1 MDLKYIKSVATL
13 TCAAVT
19 FAITSADAQHLSDP
33 GNNNTQTKEVNFGET
48 DIEGEFQIAG
58 VKVSGVK
65 FADSATVLEVAGLKV
80 GQHVKLPYDQEI
92 ARSIRVLWNQAM
104 FSNVEIIIN
113 KIDGNKIYLTIHLD
127 ERPRLTTFKFTGIT
141 NTQQAEIKEKLG
153 LVSNKMITNA
163 MKKDIESR
171 TRHYLMEKGFR
182 NASVNI
188 IEAVDPKVLN
198 GASLT
203 INVEKGSKV
212 KINNINFVGNESFY
226 GARLK
231 RNMKGTKEMARIS
244 LYPADEFTAYP
255 KPERKF
261 SNYMNQSGPLSL
273 SKTLDAVNPYF
284 RYGIMSASKFDEKK
298 YDEDKASVISFYNT
312 SGYRDAQIVKDTVY
326 NVENGNINID
336 IKVDEGQKYYFGD
349 INWKGN
355 TKHSE
360 SVLNQLLGVKRG
372 DVYNKEL
379 LESKIRG
386 QATMTGGIDV
396 GSIYLNNGYLG
407 YRAEAVERAIRKDTI
422 DFDIVV
428 NEGPQFRV
436 KNINI
441 IGNDRTND
449 YVLRREMETMPGD
462 IYNQSSLVSSI
473 RRVSAL
479 GYIDATKV
487 NPIPKPNMQDKTVD
501 IDFNIA
507 EKSSDQLELS
517 AGYGGGIG
525 FTGTAGITFN
535 NFSLKNLF
543 KTKNWDPL
551 PMGDGQKL
559 SFRYQ
564 SSGLW
569 YNSLSFSFTEPWL
582 GGKKPIALSVS
593 ATYGRYALND
603 QGYNST
609 TGRPI
614 ASPYDKYIRNIGG
627 GVTLSRRL
635 TWPDNNFILSVGVD
649 YMNFKLKDYPL
660 LQTEM
665 PEYRNGY
672 SNNLAL
678 KLTLARNTIDQPI
691 YPRSGSNIMLS
702 LAFTPPVSAFSDN
715 DYSTMTA
722 REKYK
727 WVEYHKYKFTAD
739 WYQRIAGNLV
749 LKLSTKYGFL
759 GYYNKNLGFSPFERF
774 QVGGDGLSG
783 FNYFVGRDIVAHR
796 GYDVYSSFDG
806 TSTTTNSYTIFNKYT
821 AEVRYPFSLDP
832 SATIFG
838 LAFFEAANGFNSMK
852 DYNPLQLK
860 RSVGLGL
867 RVYLP
872 MFGLLGLD
880 YGIGIDNLTDV
891 NGNKVK
897 LGSAAKFTFMLGQE
911 PQ

>member
-1 MDLKYIKSVATL
+1 MDLKYIRSVAIL
-13 TCAAVT
+13 TCAAAT

-33 GNNNTQTKEVNFGET
+33 ANSNTHAREVNFGEA
-48 DIEGEFQIAG
+48 IVEGEFQIAE
-58 VKVSGVK
+58 VTISGVK
-65 FADSATVLEVAGLKV
+65 YADSATVLDVSGLTK
-80 GQHVKLPYDQEI
+80 GQYVKLPYDGEI
-92 ARSIRVLWNQAM
+92 AKAIRVLWNQGM
-104 FSNVEIIIN
+104 FSKVDILIT
-113 KIDGNKIYLTIHLD
+113 KIEGNKIYLNIQLE
-127 ERPRLTTFKFTGIT
+127 ERPRLTTFKFTGL
-141 NTQQAEIKEKLG
+141 NGSQATELKDKIG

-163 MKKDIESR
+163 MKKEIESR
-171 TRHYLMEKGFR
+171 TKLYLMDKGYR
-182 NASVNI
+182 NASVSI
-188 IEAVDPKVLN
+188 IETLDPKVVN
-198 GASLT
+198 GASLL
-203 INVEKGSKV
+203 INVDKGSKV

-226 GARLK
+226 ASKLK
-231 RNMKGTKEMARIS
+231 RSMKGTKEMARIS
-244 LYPADEFTAYP
+244 FYPADKFTVYP
-255 KPERKF
+255 KPERSF
-261 SNYMNQSGPLSL
+261 SKYMGQSGPLSL
-273 SKTLDAVNPYF
+273 SKTLDALNPYF
-284 RYGIMSASKFDEKK
+284 RYGIMSSSKYDEKK
-298 YDEDKASVISFYNT
+298 YEEDKSGVISMYNT
-312 SGYRDAQIVKDTVY
+312 SGFRDAQIVKDTVY

-336 IKVDEGQKYYFGD
+336 IKVDEGHKYYFGD

-355 TKHSE
+355 TKHSD
-360 SVLNQLLGVKRG
+360 SLLTQLLGIKRG
-372 DVYNKEL
+372 DIYNKDL
-379 LESKIRG
+379 LNAKIAGR
-386 QATMTGGIDV
+386 ATMEGGVDV

-407 YRAEAVERAIRKDTI
+407 YRAEAVEKSIRKDTI
-422 DFDIVV
+422 DFDIMV
-428 NEGPQFRV
+428 NEGPQFRI

-449 YVLRREMETMPGD
+449 YVLRRELESMPGD
-462 IYNQSSLVSSI
+462 IYNQSNLISSI

-487 NPIPKPNMQDKTVD
+487 NPQPKPNMQDKTVD

-551 PMGDGQKL
+551 PMGDGQRL

-593 ATYGRYALND
+593 ASYGRYALND
-603 QGYNST
+603 QGYSN
-609 TGRPI
+609 GRPI

-627 GVTLSRRL
+627 GITLSRRL
-635 TWPDNNFILSVGVD
+635 TWPDNNFIFSIGVD

-660 LQTEM
+660 LPSEM

-678 KLTLARNTIDQPI
+678 KLTLARSTVDQPI
-691 YPRSGSNIMLS
+691 YPRSGSNVVLS
-702 LAFTPPVSAFSDN
+702 LSFTPPISAFSDN

-722 REKYK
+722 REKYN
-727 WVEYHKYKFTAD
+727 WVEYHKYKFTSD
-739 WYQRIAGNLV
+739 WYQRITGNLV
-749 LKLSTKYGFL
+749 LKLSTKFGFL

-806 TSTTTNSYTIFNKYT
+806 TSTVTNSYTIFNKYT

-832 SATIFG
+832 NATIFG
-838 LAFFEAANGFNSMK
+838 LAFFEAANGYNSLK